1 MQELEYEAQ
10 ISINGVKF
18 SLHPAGHIPGSSQIR
33 VEYKGEVW
41 VASGDY
47 KLENDGLSKP
57 FEPVKC
63 HTFITESTFG

>member
-18 SLHPAGHIPGSSQIR
+18 SLHPAGHIPGLSQIR